1 MDYSWPLINDNITQS
16 DRLALSNFCL
26 YGERFTNGEK
36 VKEFE
41 KAWSKWLGVKHS
53 VMVNSG
59 ASANYIQIA
68 IAKHLKGI
76 GEIIV
81 PAMAWVSDCS
91 SVINLGMDLVF
102 VDVNLS
108 NFSMSVESL
117 KASITP
123 NTKAIMLVHG
133 LGFNALNDEIIKIA
147 KENNLLLL
155 EDVCESHGAKFKDK
169 RVGSFGDLSSF
180 SFYFGH
186 HMTTIEG
193 GMLCTDNEEIYQLAK
208 MFRSH
213 GFVRE
218 SSQEVQSFY
227 KEKYPELNPLFTF
240 AVAGFNMRSTELNAV
255 LGIEQL
261 KRLDYNIEIRRN
273 NFKTWIENLNPNMY
287 YVDYDLEGNSNF
299 ALPLIMQESF
309 KDRLHINDDYSSVCD
324 ILELNKVEYR
334 LGTIGGGSQIYQPY
348 VLNSNSFKT
357 FTPLTNSDIIHKNSL
372 YIGNHPELT
381 EEQIIEL
388 CKKLNNV

>member
-1 MDYSWPLINDNITQS
+1 MRYNWPLINDNITQS

-41 KAWSKWLGVKHS
+41 KAWSEWLGVKHS

>member
-1 MDYSWPLINDNITQS
+1 MGYSWPLINDNITQR
-16 DRLALSNFCL
+16 DREVLADFCL
-26 YGERFTNGEK
+26 NGERFTNGAK

-41 KAWSKWLGVKHS
+41 KAWSEWLGVKHS

-348 VLNSNSFKT
+348 ILNSNSFKT

-381 EEQIIEL
+381 E
-388 CKKLNNV
+388 